1 MVFTSRIEV
10 FRVKPDFHFSC
21 VINSFHN
28 DLFSKGLQRGLFYF
42 HKRHSCIFG
51 RTSVGNYVSWFGK
64 LRKLTVNY
72 VSWYGKL
79 RKLTVND
86 VSWYGKLRKLTLN
99 YVR

>member
-1 MVFTSRIEV
+1 MICFQKGFRGGSSIFTKDIL
-10 FRVKPDFHFSC
+10 
-21 VINSFHN
+21 VI
-28 DLFSKGLQRGLFYF
+28 
-42 HKRHSCIFG
+42 IFG

-72 VSWYGKL
+72 VSWYSKL